1 MSMFTCDT
9 GPGPPSHHHLRLTKS
24 TSSNAEGYYFSPHKQ
39 NNGDHQRGS
48 SQDKIQ
54 GTRSGMLSA
63 KDLTGAPLIS
73 YVPSNR
79 KLRKS
84 RQFQPL
90 EKKVSEPGFRERHF
104 SEHSS
109 DVNPPSSLPPSN
121 YYLGQNLYQKRNLRG
136 GANVFLQDFY
146 QNPSFGGQLK
156 QTSETFRSSYCN
168 QKQMGLRH
176 QKSPSKSCE
185 NLSDTIS
192 VTSDESD
199 NFKPRIIK
207 PRRRRKKEK
216 RRLCGGSLS
225 VTGDQEDGSCLG
237 SEKQW
242 LPQGLLSA
250 ESESCGDSA
259 RSESASSDER
269 EVSSLRP
276 HRKLGVTLSV
286 PTYASFSGHSSS
298 GSSVGSDY
306 YSQISPG
313 SISSGSS
320 SSDHLCD
327 SDSGNN
333 GNVNNNDIL
342 PIGSSAHS
350 QHTALSVT
358 KSYNTSCSYFRSPK
372 LNSKA
377 EAGKV
382 NKMVEKTRLRK
393 TNSWA
398 YPGGNNK
405 SVPEFS
411 LFSPGTSTDL
421 LSGIRKHLSKIDL
434 NEEELK

>member
-1 MSMFTCDT
+1 M
-9 GPGPPSHHHLRLTKS
+9 
-24 TSSNAEGYYFSPHKQ
+24 
-39 NNGDHQRGS
+39 
-48 SQDKIQ
+48 
-54 GTRSGMLSA
+54 
-63 KDLTGAPLIS
+63 DL
-73 YVPSNR
+73 VW
-79 KLRKS
+79 
-84 RQFQPL
+84 
-90 EKKVSEPGFRERHF
+90 EV
-104 SEHSS
+104 
-109 DVNPPSSLPPSN
+109 
-121 YYLGQNLYQKRNLRG
+121 
-136 GANVFLQDFY
+136 
-146 QNPSFGGQLK
+146 
-156 QTSETFRSSYCN
+156 RSSGCH
-168 QKQMGLRH
+168 KD
-176 QKSPSKSCE
+176 C
-185 NLSDTIS
+185 
-192 VTSDESD
+192 
-199 NFKPRIIK
+199 
-207 PRRRRKKEK
+207 
-216 RRLCGGSLS
+216 
-225 VTGDQEDGSCLG
+225 CLQRQ
-237 SEKQW
+237 SEV
-242 LPQGLLSA
+242 
-250 ESESCGDSA
+250 
-259 RSESASSDER
+259 R
-269 EVSSLRP
+269 VY
-276 HRKLGVTLSV
+276 V
-286 PTYASFSGHSSS
+286 TYASFSGHSSS